1 MEIIKD
7 YAMHYIH
14 LIGEAMSGLNI
25 LVNILD
31 IIILS
36 FVIFAVYH
44 FIKERRAGKLAWGVI
59 ICVLFLVLCVALN
72 LRAMQFILSSVFQLG
87 IVFIALIFQPELRS
101 ALEKLGDT
109 SIKRFKQ
116 IGEQKNN
123 STTIALIDE
132 FCEAVADLSRTK
144 TGALIVFERNTKLGD
159 IILTGTIIN
168 AQFSGTLMKSLFF
181 DKAPL
186 HDGAVVIRANRI
198 HSAGCLLPLESDRE
212 LYTELGTRHRAAI
225 GVSEVSDC
233 VSVVVSEETGTIS
246 LAHEGKLFRNFTK
259 TSLKKKLQ
267 EYLVK
272 SSQEHKKTLSSKV
285 TINSDEE

>member
-1 MEIIKD
+1 
-7 YAMHYIH
+7 
-14 LIGEAMSGLNI
+14 
-25 LVNILD
+25 
-31 IIILS
+31 
-36 FVIFAVYH
+36 
-44 FIKERRAGKLAWGVI
+44 
-59 ICVLFLVLCVALN
+59 
-72 LRAMQFILSSVFQLG
+72 MQFILSSVFQLG

-132 FCEAVADLSRTK
+132 FCEAVSDLSKTK

-259 TSLKKKLQ
+259 ASLKKKLQ

-272 SSQEHKKTLSSKV
+272 NSQEHKKTLSSKV
-285 TINSDEE
+285 TINSDKE